1 MVDDIEVLNKWLSVC
16 EDHEKCNAVLD
27 RSCKDERP
35 SRLICITDNAV
46 KLVLTEQWETMPRY
60 ATLSYCWGGADFIKT
75 TRDKLDA
82 FLNDIPFESLP
93 KTFQDAID
101 ISRRLGIEYIWI
113 DALCIVQAQGEELLK
128 HTHHHDS
135 EVVHATSLPLGM
147 KLVDSSYRRRCDDL
161 INKILDDY
169 TDKFRIR

>member
-1 MVDDIEVLNKWLSVC
+1 MFFDNMHGETELMRFAKLHIKVWKDVRTIAWLGCGRGSPTFPVDVYW
-16 EDHEKCNAVLD
+16 
-27 RSCKDERP
+27 
-35 SRLICITDNAV
+35 
-46 KLVLTEQWETMPRY
+46 
-60 ATLSYCWGGADFIKT
+60 F
-75 TRDKLDA
+75 
-82 FLNDIPFESLP
+82 
-93 KTFQDAID
+93 
-101 ISRRLGIEYIWI
+101 
-113 DALCIVQAQGEELLK
+113 QAQGEELLK